1 MNLKG
6 SYVAL
11 VTPFHADGSV
21 NLEKLREL
29 CEWHIQEGTDG
40 LVPLGTTGEASTL
53 TQQEQDAV
61 AQCVIDTVA
70 GRVPV
75 IVGAGSNAT
84 AVSAQK
90 ARHYAQMG
98 ADGVLAITPYYNKAN
113 EEGMVRHFETIADAA
128 GVPVVMYNVPGRT
141 ACSLSVQ
148 AVERLIEPRLRRRAP
163 LHLGI
168 ERVEPG
174 LHIRQTRGQL
184 MYGVKLRALVGLG
197 LEEAGYVPG
206 HRLAPVVYEAHPYD
220 PRHVELGELLLEQQ
234 RHAGQAEAVLGD
246 ALVPPGVR
254 PAVPGVAL
262 HVFELVQEG
271 HKFCALHLESSLSLR
286 YYHRAGIIS
295 TPGGSYDSTL

>member
-84 AVSAQK
+84 AVSVQK

-148 AVERLIEPRLRRRAP
+148 AVERLSRHPNIAGIKEREFKRGLQRR
-163 LHLGI
+163 I
-168 ERVEPG
+168 
-174 LHIRQTRGQL
+174 
-184 MYGVKLRALVGLG
+184 
-197 LEEAGYVPG
+197 
-206 HRLAPVVYEAHPYD
+206 
-220 PRHVELGELLLEQQ
+220 ELLCNIF
-234 RHAGQAEAVLGD
+234 AVLGRPMYD
-246 ALVPPGVR
+246 WRSVRVTFKRALPQNLLELSQTLSNLGTLLSDETKRALLPLEIDEAAEAERIAGQRESNMSLFNFSHADEEDGGVDVDG
-254 PAVPGVAL
+254 A
-262 HVFELVQEG
+262 
-271 HKFCALHLESSLSLR
+271 
-286 YYHRAGIIS
+286 
-295 TPGGSYDSTL
+295 

>member
-84 AVSAQK
+84 AVSVQK

-148 AVERLIEPRLRRRAP
+148 AVERLARHPNIAGIKEASGNLAYVAKIARYASEDFCILSGEDAVIVPVMS
-163 LHLGI
+163 LG
-168 ERVEPG
+168 G
-174 LHIRQTRGQL
+174 T
-184 MYGVKLRALVGLG
+184 GVISVLANVCPARTHEMVAAFAAGDVAHARALQLKYTDLIEKLFMEVNPIPVKEAMNLLGMDVG
-197 LEEAGYVPG
+197 GYRLPLCG
-206 HRLAPVVYEAHPYD
+206 MEKAHREVL
-220 PRHVELGELLLEQQ
+220 
-234 RHAGQAEAVLGD
+234 AEA
-246 ALVPPGVR
+246 
-254 PAVPGVAL
+254 
-262 HVFELVQEG
+262 
-271 HKFCALHLESSLSLR
+271 LR
-286 YYHRAGIIS
+286 VIA
-295 TPGGSYDSTL
+295 

>member
-84 AVSAQK
+84 AVSVQK

-141 ACSLSVQ
+141 ACSLSVK
-148 AVERLIEPRLRRRAP
+148 AVERLARHPNIAGIKEASGNLAYVAKIARYASKDFCILSGEDAVIVPVMS
-163 LHLGI
+163 LG
-168 ERVEPG
+168 G
-174 LHIRQTRGQL
+174 T
-184 MYGVKLRALVGLG
+184 GVISVLANVCPARTHEMVAAFAAGDVAHARALQLKYTNLIEKLFMEVNPIPVKEAMNLLGMDVG
-197 LEEAGYVPG
+197 GYRLPLCG
-206 HRLAPVVYEAHPYD
+206 MEKEHREVL
-220 PRHVELGELLLEQQ
+220 
-234 RHAGQAEAVLGD
+234 AEA
-246 ALVPPGVR
+246 
-254 PAVPGVAL
+254 
-262 HVFELVQEG
+262 
-271 HKFCALHLESSLSLR
+271 LR
-286 YYHRAGIIS
+286 VIA
-295 TPGGSYDSTL
+295 